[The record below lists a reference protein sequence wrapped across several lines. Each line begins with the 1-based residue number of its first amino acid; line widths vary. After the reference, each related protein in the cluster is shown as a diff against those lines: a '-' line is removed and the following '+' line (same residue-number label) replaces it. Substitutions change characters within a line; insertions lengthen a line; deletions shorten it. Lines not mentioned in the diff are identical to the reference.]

1 MVIYAYDLMYERG
14 EIMDF
19 GVSFN
24 RMNAIFAIVTRNMDN
39 WKDPIRGYITEADM
53 TVNNWTVED
62 VVDAVDYFTATKAKV
77 VAENYPG
84 DEGYRVTAPG
94 YYNGP
99 AN

>member
-1 MVIYAYDLMYERG
+1 
-14 EIMDF
+14 MDF

-24 RMNAIFAIVTRNMDN
+24 RMNAIFDIVTRNMDN
-39 WKDPIRGYITEADM
+39 WKDPIRGYITKVDM
-53 TVNNWTVED
+53 AVNNWTVED
-62 VVDAVDYFTATKAKV
+62 IVDAVNYFTATTAEV
-77 VAENYPG
+77 VFENYPG

>member
-1 MVIYAYDLMYERG
+1 MKKENK
-14 EIMDF
+14 MDF

-24 RMNAIFAIVTRNMDN
+24 RMNAIFDIVTRNMDN
-39 WKDPIRGYITEADM
+39 WKDPIRGYITKVDM
-53 TVNNWTVED
+53 AVNNWTVED
-62 VVDAVDYFTATKAKV
+62 IIDAVDYFTATTAEV
-77 VAENYPG
+77 VAEHYVG

>member
-1 MVIYAYDLMYERG
+1 MKKENK
-14 EIMDF
+14 MDF

-24 RMNAIFAIVTRNMDN
+24 RMNAIFDIVTRNMDN
-39 WKDPIRGYITEADM
+39 WKDPIRGYITKVDM
-53 TVNNWTVED
+53 AVNNWTVED
-62 VVDAVDYFTATKAKV
+62 IVDAVDYFTATKAKV
-77 VAENYPG
+77 VAEHYVG